1 MLICAIY
8 REFNDLT
15 GEGTMSTVQQIEKLE
30 VLHTQIEKA
39 SKEGLILIIGDM
51 NIDLQKWEDPKYYQK
66 QQAEKYQSII
76 GEIGLEVIDFGI
88 TYNGKKDGEVVSRW
102 RSGNIIK
109 HLSTIY
115 SQTTT

>member
-1 MLICAIY
+1 MY

-15 GEGTMSTVQQIEKLE
+15 GECTMSTVQQIEKLE

-66 QQAEKYQSII
+66 QQAEK
-76 GEIGLEVIDFGI
+76 
-88 TYNGKKDGEVVSRW
+88 
-102 RSGNIIK
+102 
-109 HLSTIY
+109 
-115 SQTTT
+115 